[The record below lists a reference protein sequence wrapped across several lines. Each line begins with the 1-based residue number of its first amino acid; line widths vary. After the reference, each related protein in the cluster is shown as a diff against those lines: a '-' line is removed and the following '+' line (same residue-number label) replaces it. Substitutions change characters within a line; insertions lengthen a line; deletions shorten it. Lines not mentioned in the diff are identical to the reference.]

1 MPLAAAQLM
10 NANLTPVYAAPAA
23 SEAIAPAARQFL
35 HVKNTNA
42 ALTNVTIDD
51 KGTSPAGSPVT
62 DPITIVPAT
71 TGDKMIYLDER
82 YTDPVTGNI
91 LVTFSNVAAGV
102 VGAVVRLP

>member
-1 MPLAAAQLM
+1 MALAVAQLM
-10 NANLTPVYAAPAA
+10 TNNLTPVYAAPSA
-23 SEAIAPAARQFL
+23 SEQIAPAPRQFL

-42 ALTNVTIDD
+42 SLTNVTIDD
-51 KGTSPAGSPVT
+51 KGTSPAGSAVT
-62 DPITIVPAT
+62 DPVIVVPAT

-91 LVTFSNVAAGV
+91 LVAFSNVAAGV